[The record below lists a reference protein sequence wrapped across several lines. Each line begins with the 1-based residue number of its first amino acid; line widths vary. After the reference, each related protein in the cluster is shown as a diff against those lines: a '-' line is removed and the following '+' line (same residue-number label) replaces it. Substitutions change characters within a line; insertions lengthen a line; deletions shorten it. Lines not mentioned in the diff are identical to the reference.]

1 MDQALFYIRAELDKC
16 FLWRLLLSLGNTVLR
31 VYAIASE
38 KGLVPEM
45 ESAAR
50 RTLDQSMT
58 FEMLGERLRF
68 FEGSALRDLVR
79 FRKRCRDNII
89 TCLKSFLQVDAPGPS
104 SIWVGCPSASDPQ
117 SNKPVLPIWLRAVLS
132 YEDSLESQV
141 FTHPLP
147 TSSGI
152 RARYLAAIQTH
163 DDCFFCLRVHGK
175 KGSSFISQ
183 LEKMLK
189 HAREKV
195 HTSFL

>member
-1 MDQALFYIRAELDKC
+1 
-16 FLWRLLLSLGNTVLR
+16 LLLSLGNTVLR

-104 SIWVGCPSASDPQ
+104 SIWIGCPSASDPQ
-117 SNKPVLPIWLRAVLS
+117 SNKPALPIWLCEVLS
-132 YEDSLESQV
+132 YKDLESQV

-147 TSSGI
+147 TPSGI

-163 DDCFFCLRVHGK
+163 DDCTFCLRVYAKEGL
-175 KGSSFISQ
+175 SFASR
-183 LEKMLK
+183 LENELQR
-189 HAREKV
+189 AREKV